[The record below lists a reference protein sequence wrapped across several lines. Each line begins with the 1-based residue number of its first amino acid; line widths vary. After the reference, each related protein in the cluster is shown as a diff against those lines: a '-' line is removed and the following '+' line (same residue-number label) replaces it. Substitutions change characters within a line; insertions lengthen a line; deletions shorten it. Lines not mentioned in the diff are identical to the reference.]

1 MEIAEKIHEHV
12 KKMPFEMASEVLD
25 FIEFLESKYQSCQET
40 NSVLNNPVLMAQIAQ
55 SQKTFQQ
62 GTGYIATQEQLD
74 ALN

>member
-25 FIEFLESKYQSCQET
+25 FIEFLESKHQHFQET
-40 NSVLNNPVLMAQIAQ
+40 DYVLNNPLLMAQIAQ